1 MSSEVPAGAVTP
13 RHADAIAGFL
23 EGAGVAFEL
32 VEHEPTIRGPAKA
45 HAAHMPPEQVAKTV
59 VLRDGGAYVI
69 AAITAVD
76 RLDPREV
83 VRITAA
89 TVADVCEE

>member
-23 EGAGVAFEL
+23 EGAG
-32 VEHEPTIRGPAKA
+32 
-45 HAAHMPPEQVAKTV
+45 
-59 VLRDGGAYVI
+59 
-69 AAITAVD
+69 
-76 RLDPREV
+76 DPRDV